1 MRVRSAP
8 AFGVVTLSK
17 AEDFWADSQGY
28 LLPLLTL
35 FVGNFLL
42 HHFWCI
48 GTASIESLL
57 VVLGVV
63 GALALAGTRPSLR
76 VISGSCPRVAMW
88 AEWCDVASAKLLAS
102 WRTRRRR
109 RRTCDSC
116 VYTVYIL

>member
-48 GTASIESLL
+48 GTASIVSLL

-63 GALALAGTRPSLR
+63 GALALAGTA
-76 VISGSCPRVAMW
+76 VIACHFRLVPEGGHVGGM
-88 AEWCDVASAKLLAS
+88 V
-102 WRTRRRR
+102 
-109 RRTCDSC
+109 
-116 VYTVYIL
+116 